1 MRLAQLIPATIV
13 ALSLVPVAGDAQT
26 SRDTTPVIVEETRID
41 VLVREV
47 ASDLRCVVCQGLSL
61 QDSPSSL
68 AQNMRAIIREQLEAG
83 KTPEEVKQHFVA
95 SYGEFILL
103 EPEARGFNLTVY
115 VLPVLALILGAIV
128 IAFSVR
134 RWSRSPANPSDSRP
148 DPDPELAPWPHEL
161 P

>member
-1 MRLAQLIPATIV
+1 MIRVVSVIALAVGTIV
-13 ALSLVPVAGDAQT
+13 VPEPAFSQTTGDSA
-26 SRDTTPVIVEETRID
+26 VVVEETRID

-83 KTPEEVKQHFVA
+83 RTPEQVKQHFVE

-103 EPEARGFNLTVY
+103 APEPRGFNLAVY
-115 VLPVLALILGAIV
+115 VLPILAVLIGALVIV
-128 IAFSVR
+128 IATR
-134 RWSRSPANPSDSRP
+134 RWSSRGTPAAALQPHPES
-148 DPDPELAPWPHEL
+148 DPELEVWEA
-161 P
+161 

>member
-1 MRLAQLIPATIV
+1 MVRRAGFAAILLAMTA
-13 ALSLVPVAGDAQT
+13 SLAAAQT
-26 SRDTTPVIVEETRID
+26 GGDSTVIVEETRID

-83 KTPEEVKQHFVA
+83 RTPEEVKQHFVQ

-103 EPEARGFNLTVY
+103 EPEPRGFNLAVY
-115 VLPVLALILGAIV
+115 ILPVLAVLLGIV
-128 IAFSVR
+128 IIAVAIR
-134 RWSRSPANPSDSRP
+134 RWSQRP
-148 DPDPELAPWPHEL
+148 RAETSTEPVEADPELEPWEA
-161 P
+161 